1 MQYDYLDAVTD
12 TVPTL
17 SLDRS
22 TLVLR
27 GNAEEASSV
36 LLKGTLV
43 LCLVEPLKVQN
54 VRLRFRGERKVR

>member
-54 VRLRFRGERKVR
+54 IRLRFRGERKVR